1 MPRLLLLLWLCAL
14 PAWSEDTAAPAA
26 ETVELPAVQAPAP
39 PAPPP
44 VTSPTVRD
52 ASGAISTVE
61 AAPEKGR
68 AADTASL
75 LSRVPSVVIQDAG
88 GWGQRKTL
96 SLRGASPNAVLV
108 LLDGIPL
115 EGTGANAD
123 LSRIPLAIIDKLEV
137 LKGAAGARY
146 GAGGMGGVLNVVT
159 RSPQG
164 GLRLF
169 IDGSY
174 GSFATGT
181 LSGGASDSLLGG
193 DGLLLLHAQKSN
205 GAFSF
210 TFDDTP
216 HFDKDNAQRRVRE
229 NNDAQA
235 AGGLLRYRRALPRG
249 FKIDVLLEGFADD
262 RGIAGTVQN
271 PTPDARAASQ
281 RGTAGLRLGRAFE
294 KGQFELLAFGRVNHS
309 QLRGGL
315 FGDALG
321 QFDNLAGAEAVYT
334 QLFAERHALTAV
346 LTAAGEW
353 LLTRGNQPSWA
364 RLSAMLM
371 DELFLFDAAL
381 TLNGSVRVD
390 RTGPF
395 TGFSPKLGAQW
406 AVGKGFE
413 VKGNIGQA
421 HRPPGFWELYVMQG
435 FLMPNPGLRP
445 ERALYADA
453 AVAFKNELAEV
464 SAGAF
469 ISLYE
474 DLISYEYYP
483 PLLARPYNFQA
494 AQVRGIE
501 VEGKI
506 TPRPWLTAQASYTLL
521 DSRNLK
527 DDARYYL
534 RELPFRPRHR
544 VFTQLVVGPEWL
556 TVHGDVL
563 YQSEQFQNRTETL
576 VLPARLFLNAGA
588 TARLWRQPA
597 VHFSVEFKNLL
608 DAQSQDIDGYP
619 LPPRA
624 VYVTLALAWEREKKT
639 DKPKN

>member
-1 MPRLLLLLWLCAL
+1 MPRLSFVLLLCAL
-14 PAWSEDTAAPAA
+14 PAWGDDTVVPAT
-26 ETVELPAVQAPAP
+26 ETVELPPVQAPAP
-39 PAPPP
+39 TAPPP

-52 ASGAISTVE
+52 ASGSISTVE
-61 AAPEKGR
+61 AAPEQGR

-88 GWGQRKTL
+88 GLGQRKTL

-137 LKGAAGARY
+137 LKGAGGARY

-159 RSPQG
+159 RSPKNGTQV
-164 GLRLF
+164 F
-169 IDGSY
+169 VDGSY

-181 LSGGASDSLLGG
+181 LSAGASDALWGG
-193 DGLLLLHAQKSN
+193 EGLVLLHGQKSN

-210 TFDDTP
+210 VWDDTP
-216 HFDKDNAQRRVRE
+216 HFDGDAPQRRVRE

-235 AGGLLRYRRALPRG
+235 GGGLLRYRRALPKG
-249 FKIDVLLEGFADD
+249 FKADMLLEGFVDD
-262 RGIAGTVQN
+262 RGISGTVQN

-281 RGTAGLRLGRAFE
+281 RGTAGLRLNRAFE

-309 QLRGGL
+309 QLHDGL
-315 FGDALG
+315 FGDTLG

-346 LTAAGEW
+346 LSGAGEW
-353 LLTRGNQPSWA
+353 LVTQGSHPAWA
-364 RLSAMLM
+364 RLSAMVM

-395 TGFSPKLGAQW
+395 TGFSPKFGALW
-406 AVGKGFE
+406 AIGKGFE
-413 VKGNIGQA
+413 VKGNVGQA
-421 HRPPGFWELYVMQG
+421 HRPPSFLELYVLQG
-435 FLMPNPGLRP
+435 FLMPNPSLRP

-453 AVAFKNELAEV
+453 AVAYKNDFAEV

-494 AQVRGIE
+494 AQVRGVE

-544 VFTQLVVGPEWL
+544 VFTQVVVGPEWL
-556 TVHGDVL
+556 KVHGDVL

-576 VLPARLFLNAGA
+576 VLPSRLFLNAGA

-597 VHFSVEFKNLL
+597 AHLSLEFKNLL

-639 DKPKN
+639 EEPKN